1 MHFHIN
7 ELSTEFHMQETSEA
21 EHAYW
26 LSREKAAVSA
36 PIEIDVTVFHDA
48 AGLMYPMN
56 WCHDAARDT
65 ETFMLQ
71 EMYCGNVTE
80 IYARCDRR
88 YFRMRD
94 YSHTSHNEIIAKVM
108 QLIDSETATQK

>member
-1 MHFHIN
+1 MTLDFEDYTDLGIQN
-7 ELSTEFHMQETSEA
+7 TSEA
-21 EHAYW
+21 EALYW
-26 LSREKAAVSA
+26 SIREKQSVSA
-36 PIEIDVTVFHDA
+36 PVEIDVNAFHYA
-48 AGLMYPMN
+48 AGLMPPLN
-56 WCHDAARDT
+56 WKADKQDC

-108 QLIDSETATQK
+108 QLIGSETATQK